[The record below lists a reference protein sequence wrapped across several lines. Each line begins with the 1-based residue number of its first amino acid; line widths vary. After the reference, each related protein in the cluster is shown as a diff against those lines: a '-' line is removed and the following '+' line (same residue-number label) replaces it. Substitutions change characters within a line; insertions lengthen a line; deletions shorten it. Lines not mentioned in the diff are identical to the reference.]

1 MDPVLPAAPAAPAPA
16 PAPVEAAPAMPPAPP
31 AEEMPVAPPEP
42 AHEEAPPAAET
53 YAGLSALAAENP
65 FAAGFGALLA
75 LVAGGVVW
83 KRKQKAKKAK
93 R

>member
-16 PAPVEAAPAMPPAPP
+16 PVPAPVEAVPAPP

>member
-1 MDPVLPAAPAAPAPA
+1 MDPVAPAAPAAPVPA

-42 AHEEAPPAAET
+42 AHEEAQPAAET

-75 LVAGGVVW
+75 LIAGGVVW

-93 R
+93 K

>member
-42 AHEEAPPAAET
+42 AHEEAPPATET

>member
-1 MDPVLPAAPAAPAPA
+1 MDPVAPAAPAAPAPA
-16 PAPVEAAPAMPPAPP
+16 PAPVEAVPAMPPAAP

-42 AHEEAPPAAET
+42 AHEEAQPAAET

-65 FAAGFGALLA
+65 FTAGFGALLA
-75 LVAGGVVW
+75 LIAGGVVW

-93 R
+93 K

>member
-1 MDPVLPAAPAAPAPA
+1 MDPVAPAAPAAPAPT
-16 PAPVEAAPAMPPAPP
+16 PAPIEAAPAMPPAPP

-42 AHEEAPPAAET
+42 THEEAQPAAET

-65 FAAGFGALLA
+65 FTAGFGALLA
-75 LVAGGVVW
+75 LIAGGVVW

-93 R
+93 K